1 MKIIQ
6 ILNNNVAL
14 VKRGKNEIIV
24 FVKGIGFKKRVG
36 QVINENEIER
46 TYRGKRKYT
55 VGSALCYSFKIYFKW

>member
-46 TYRGKRKYT
+46 TY
-55 VGSALCYSFKIYFKW
+55 I